1 MGKQCVINIKDAW
14 IQEADKNWFRY
25 PVPEVAKGFYFQG
38 FCRRNDSSMDF
49 MGWYGLA
56 LTVQSGSARQ
66 TDCTVTVT
74 LCEGEPLH
82 RTMALLLDAGKN
94 LVEIPF
100 SEFPVETVAED
111 RWQFVNGIEISF
123 GKRDG
128 TEDEP
133 VSLTGL
139 YAVRDKGIFVEMPVK
154 GKSQKAGGSVL
165 YEGMI
170 YNCTDKDMAMELQQ
184 VFEGWESMMAELDA
198 DNRRGTGDTVYGHVG
213 AASEGSGEMQAGSRP
228 QEIEDG
234 LLEEGRCC
242 AGIVIQP
249 YGAVRFTVRLVI
261 HDNMVPGGH
270 ENTRIRV
277 TGRNRYG
284 TFSREFVLKTMC
296 ALPHPYIYHDK
307 AGWQKVMDKIRAYP
321 IYEKPYQEYIDTAE
335 KWEVHATAAGRD
347 YCYETREETNIM
359 STAYAYTFTGDE
371 KYAQKLVL
379 FFRYFTDEV
388 TGYPARLKG
397 CSQSYVQE
405 GHFFQH
411 LAIPYDIIHDSGC
424 LSQADR
430 EAVEKTFR
438 LYMKQLDKHIRSGK
452 ISNWLI
458 SEIVGAFYCAL
469 SIQDM
474 DRVLRFLFGNGG
486 LIEQFRHGVFND
498 GWWHECSVGYN
509 TWVSSMMMHAAHAM
523 LPFGYDLVHTR
534 FQIPYNQEVSST
546 YADNAPKILS
556 GMYNQKWGGNTKN
569 YVCIKDMFDAVPVFL
584 DYRGVLFG
592 IADSDEK
599 KLSGVHFGS
608 TYDLAYTYYR
618 DPRYIPVI
626 KQSRPDPIFGNPE
639 LLETARPADEGKP
652 ETAQSAD
659 DSGQYCHNA
668 YSDNIGIMMLRSRK
682 EGREPREQIQAV
694 LRYGSH
700 GGAHGHFDTA
710 DLLSVMRYGRS
721 FFNPENC
728 WWGYAHFMYKFYVQC
743 SLTKNMVVVDDK
755 MQVPADS
762 RRILFCG
769 RNLCGHATGNAGGS
783 EYVQVS
789 DGEVWSTTGDAADAG
804 HSGHLQAAGVEVRT
818 KWAYPPYGGMVYY
831 QDGQTNTKEELRKRC
846 RMNHCYLPVVT
857 GEDSPVYGEMSG
869 FTEEILQRRVMA
881 VTDDYIVLFDY
892 LQGSEEHIFDSLMQI
907 KGFQE
912 IACDNITHERHTEQF
927 DANPVS
933 DAQFITDCDWYRAEG
948 VTKAHF
954 ETIFTEADAGEQQRC
969 DRSNYNEPGP
979 LKMDVYTAWP
989 LRTEQIVG
997 RVAVYDGWAA
1007 DGTGYTIPLAYRVE
1021 GDGRVLAQGA
1031 FDGWILGRGEVDVDL
1046 TGVRELSL
1054 VLKQEDISSENRD
1067 FVCTPQGCFWGEA
1080 VIVFRDGS
1088 SVDIGAWIREN
1099 AENAHRAD
1107 SIQVTF
1113 ENIDTGCGIGRDYK
1127 DGRVTIVGTTYQNAI
1142 PASTIEHGREGAVRI
1157 SLADIPSGQ
1166 LEGAR
1171 LRACVGVDAF
1181 AGDESQKRKMYAVRT
1196 KGTRARF
1203 VTVIEPYESGAAVR
1217 EVIAVDENQ
1226 VNIVLRDGRVQTVGV
1241 SDMECADG
1249 EKVDVYMHT
1258 GTQRQQSA
1266 TSKCNHT
1273 ANR

>member
-1 MGKQCVINIKDAW
+1 MGIECVINMKDAW
-14 IQEADKNWFRY
+14 IQEADKNQFRY
-25 PVPEVAKGFYFQG
+25 PVPEGAKGFYFQG
-38 FCRRNDSSMDF
+38 FGRRNDSSMDF

-56 LTVQSGSARQ
+56 LTVQSGSALQ
-66 TDCTVTVT
+66 TDCMVTVT
-74 LCEGEPLH
+74 LCEGEPLR
-82 RTMALLLDAGKN
+82 RTMTLLLDEGVN
-94 LVEIPF
+94 LIEIPF
-100 SEFPVETVAED
+100 AEFPVETAAED
-111 RWQFVNGIEISF
+111 RWQFVNSIEISF
-123 GKRDG
+123 GKENQTG
-128 TEDEP
+128 DEL
-133 VSLTGL
+133 VNLTGL

-154 GKSQKAGGSVL
+154 GKSHKTGESVL
-165 YEGMI
+165 YEGRI
-170 YNCTDKDMAMELQQ
+170 YNCTDKDMAVELQQ
-184 VFEGWESMMAELDA
+184 VFEGWESMLA
-198 DNRRGTGDTVYGHVG
+198 DLKTGMYDYVD
-213 AASEGSGEMQAGSRP
+213 SESQQIGKIA
-228 QEIEDG
+228 
-234 LLEEGRCC
+234 
-242 AGIVIQP
+242 P
-249 YGAVRFTVRLVI
+249 YGTIKFTVRLTV

-284 TFSREFVLKTMC
+284 TFSQEFVLKTMC

-307 AGWQKVMDKIRAYP
+307 AGWQKVMDKIKAYP
-321 IYEKPYQEYIDTAE
+321 IYEKSYQEYMDIAE
-335 KWEVHATAAGRD
+335 KWEVRATAAGRD

-359 STAYAYTFTGDE
+359 SAAYVYALTGDE

-411 LAIPYDIIHDSGC
+411 LAIPYDIIYDSKY
-424 LSQADR
+424 LSRADR

-438 LYMKQLDKHIRSGK
+438 LYMIQLDKHIRSGK

-458 SEIVGAFYCAL
+458 SEIMGAFYCAL
-469 SIQDM
+469 AIQDM
-474 DRVLRFLFGNGG
+474 DRALRFLFGNGG

-523 LPFGYDLVHTR
+523 MPFGYNLVHTH
-534 FQIPYNQEVSST
+534 FQIPYNQEVSSI

-556 GMYNQKWGGNTKN
+556 CMYNQKWGGNTKN
-569 YVCIKDMFDAVPVFL
+569 YVCIKDMFDAVPTFL

-608 TYDLAYTYYR
+608 TYDLAYTYYQ
-618 DPRYIPVI
+618 DPQYIPVI
-626 KQSRPDPIFGNPE
+626 RQSRPDPIFGNPE
-639 LLETARPADEGKP
+639 LLEV
-652 ETAQSAD
+652 AQSTD

-668 YSDNIGIMMLRSRK
+668 YSDNIGIMMLRSQK

-721 FFNPENC
+721 FYNPENC

-755 MQVPADS
+755 MQIPADS

-769 RNLCGHATGNAGGS
+769 RNLRDHAAGNAGGS
-783 EYVQVS
+783 EYVQIS
-789 DGEVWSTTGDAADAG
+789 DSGMRGTAGEVGTG
-804 HSGHLQAAGVEVRT
+804 HSGHLQAAGVEIQT

-846 RMNHCYLPVVT
+846 QMNHCYLPIVT
-857 GEDSPVYGEMSG
+857 GDHSPVYGEMSG
-869 FTEEILQRRVMA
+869 YTEEILQRRIMA

-892 LQGSEEHIFDSLMQI
+892 LRGSEEHIFDSLMQI
-907 KGFQE
+907 KGFQG
-912 IACDNITHERHTEQF
+912 ISGDNVMHERHTEQF
-927 DANPVS
+927 DDNPVS

-969 DRSNYNEPGP
+969 DRSNYNEPGL

-989 LRTEQIVG
+989 LQTEQIVG

-1031 FDGWILGRGEVDVDL
+1031 FDGWILGRGMVDVDL

-1054 VLKQEDISSENRD
+1054 VLKQNDINSENRD

-1080 VIVFRDGS
+1080 VIVFRDGI
-1088 SVDIGAWIREN
+1088 SVDIGAWIRES
-1099 AENAHRAD
+1099 AENAHYTNC
-1107 SIQVTF
+1107 IQVTF
-1113 ENIDTGCGIGRDYK
+1113 ENIDMGCGIGRDYK

-1142 PASTIEHGREGAVRI
+1142 PASTIDHDREGAVRI
-1157 SLADIPSGQ
+1157 SLADISLER

-1203 VTVIEPYESGAAVR
+1203 VTVIEPYESRAAVR

-1226 VNIVLRDGRVQTVGV
+1226 VNIVLHDGRVQTVGV
-1241 SDMECADG
+1241 SDMECTDG
-1249 EKVDVYMHT
+1249 KKVDVFMHT
-1258 GTQRQQSA
+1258 ASI
-1266 TSKCNHT
+1266 
-1273 ANR
+1273 

>member
-1 MGKQCVINIKDAW
+1 MGKECVINIKDAW
-14 IQEADKNWFRY
+14 IWEADKNRFCY
-25 PVPEVAKGFYFQG
+25 PVPEGAEGFYFRG

-49 MGWYGLA
+49 MGWYGLV
-56 LTVQSGSARQ
+56 LTVQSSSALQ

-74 LCEGEPLH
+74 LCEGEPL
-82 RTMALLLDAGKN
+82 RKTMTLLLEEGTN
-94 LVEIPF
+94 FIEVPF
-100 SEFPVETVAED
+100 AEFPVETAAED
-111 RWQFVNGIEISF
+111 RWQFVSGIGISF
-123 GKRDG
+123 GKRDKTG
-128 TEDEP
+128 EEP

-139 YAVRDKGIFVEMPVK
+139 YAVRDKGIFVETPIK
-154 GKSQKAGGSVL
+154 GKSQKAGERVL

-170 YNCTDKDMAMELQQ
+170 YNCTDKGMVIELQQ
-184 VFEGWESMMAELDA
+184 VFEGWESMIAELSVTQLDLK
-198 DNRRGTGDTVYGHVG
+198 TGVCDSVG
-213 AASEGSGEMQAGSRP
+213 SESQQIGK
-228 QEIEDG
+228 
-234 LLEEGRCC
+234 
-242 AGIVIQP
+242 IVP
-249 YGAVRFTVRLVI
+249 FGAIRFTVRLTI

-296 ALPHPYIYHDK
+296 ALSHPYIYHDK
-307 AGWQKVMDKIRAYP
+307 EGWQNVMDKIRVYSV
-321 IYEKPYQEYIDTAE
+321 YEKPYQEYIDTAE
-335 KWEVHATAAGRD
+335 KWEVHAAAAGRD
-347 YCYETREETNIM
+347 YCYETREETNTM
-359 STAYAYTFTGDE
+359 SAAYAYALTGDE
-371 KYAQKLVL
+371 KYAEKLAL
-379 FFRYFTDEV
+379 FFRYFTDEAA
-388 TGYPARLKG
+388 GYPARLKG

-411 LAIPYDIIHDSGC
+411 LAIPYDIIHDAKC

-438 LYMKQLDKHIRSGK
+438 LYMEQLDKHIRSGK

-458 SEIVGAFYCAL
+458 SEIVGALYCAL

-474 DRVLRFLFGNGG
+474 DRALRFLFGNGG

-509 TWVSSMMMHAAHAM
+509 TWVSSMMIHVAHAM
-523 LPFGYDLVHTR
+523 LPFGYNLVHTH
-534 FQIPYNQEVSST
+534 FQIPYNQEVSSV

-569 YVCIKDMFDAVPVFL
+569 YVCIKDMFDAVPAFL

-608 TYDLAYTYYR
+608 TYDLAYTYYQ
-618 DPRYIPVI
+618 DPQYIPVI
-626 KQSRPDPIFGNPE
+626 KKSRPDPIFGNPK
-639 LLETARPADEGKP
+639 LLEIAQLLDEEKL
-652 ETAQSAD
+652 ETVQSAD

-668 YSDNIGIMMLRSRK
+668 YSDNIGIMMLRSQK

-700 GGAHGHFDTA
+700 GGAHGHFDAT

-755 MQVPADS
+755 MQIPADS
-762 RRILFCG
+762 RRILFCEQ
-769 RNLCGHATGNAGGS
+769 NKCICTG
-783 EYVQVS
+783 E
-789 DGEVWSTTGDAADAG
+789 STKNR
-804 HSGHLQAAGVEVRT
+804 SNLQAAGVEIRT
-818 KWAYPPYGGMVYY
+818 RWAYPPYGGMVYY
-831 QDGQTNTKEELRKRC
+831 QDGQTNTKEELCKRC
-846 RMNHCYLPVVT
+846 QMNHCYLPIVA

-869 FTEEILQRRVMA
+869 FTEEILQRRIMV

-892 LQGSEEHIFDSLMQI
+892 LQGNEEHIFDSLMQI
-907 KGFQE
+907 KGFQG
-912 IACDNITHERHTEQF
+912 IAGDSITHERHTEQF

-969 DRSNYNEPGP
+969 DRSNYNEPGL

-989 LRTEQIVG
+989 LQTEQIVG

-1021 GDGRVLAQGA
+1021 GDDRVLAQGA
-1031 FDGWILGRGEVDVDL
+1031 FDGWILGRGMVDVDL
-1046 TGVRELSL
+1046 TGVRKLSF
-1054 VLKQEDISSENRD
+1054 VLKQGDISSENRD
-1067 FVCTPQGCFWGEA
+1067 FVRTPQGCFWGEA
-1080 VIVFRDGS
+1080 VIVFRDGT
-1088 SVDIGAWIREN
+1088 SVDIGAWIRKN
-1099 AENAHRAD
+1099 AGKVNCVDNLDCKHILHVA
-1107 SIQVTF
+1107 F
-1113 ENIDTGCGIGRDYK
+1113 ENIDRGCDIGRDYK
-1127 DGRVTIVGTTYQNAI
+1127 GGRVTILGKTYQNAI
-1142 PASTIEHGREGAVRI
+1142 PASTLDHDREGVI
-1157 SLADIPSGQ
+1157 CVSLADILPEH

-1181 AGDESQKRKMYAVRT
+1181 AGDESQRRKTYAVRT

-1203 VTVIEPYESGAAVR
+1203 VTVIEPYERGAAVR

-1226 VNIVLRDGRVQTVGV
+1226 VNIVLHDGRVQTVSV
-1241 SDMECADG
+1241 SDMELIDG
-1249 EKVDVYMHT
+1249 EKVRVSMHT
-1258 GTQRQQSA
+1258 
-1266 TSKCNHT
+1266 CPM
-1273 ANR
+1273 